1 MTNEEF
7 EKIEEIYRRYK
18 ELINTKEEAKE
29 IKEIIESND
38 VSNFR
43 MISFD
48 FGWDENLEF
57 SVSEETRNY
66 IKKEVINMLEK
77 VIQDCSEKIEA
88 IKMPRN

>member
-18 ELINTKEEAKE
+18 ELISAKEEAKE
-29 IKEIIESND
+29 IKEIIESYD
-38 VSNFR
+38 VSNFK
-43 MISFD
+43 MINFD

-57 SVSEETRNY
+57 NVSKETRNY

-88 IKMPRN
+88 IKILSN

>member
-18 ELINTKEEAKE
+18 ELISTKEEAKE

-48 FGWDENLEF
+48 FGWGENLEF

-88 IKMPRN
+88 IKIPRN